1 MMKKVNTLEF
11 GKALISGSG
20 FYHDFFSW
28 TEEDSGHLVSLK
40 IEEIDNE
47 IENWV
52 WFVTHVSDTKGNVE
66 EWTKMRRL
74 SAVLFM
80 IESHKKDEVKLDLEA
95 RAEQIMKMSYK
106 LTTNIVS
113 EFLGSIS
120 LNTRRW
126 HWAKHKSDNNS
137 KHKEFFDYLG
147 INRATTLD
155 YLNLQALAIKDYQ
168 KIIAVTDN
176 QNTLTIRDRIA
187 YARRHEWIDKVG
199 HGVRTPEM
207 TKLRKQKEGK

>member
-1 MMKKVNTLEF
+1 MEY

-20 FYHDFFSW
+20 FFQDFFAW
-28 TEEDSGHLVSLK
+28 TPDEDGYLVSLK
-40 IEEIDNE
+40 IEEIDND

-52 WFVTHVSDTKGNVE
+52 WFVTHVSDTKLDADA
-66 EWTKMRRL
+66 WTQMRRL
-74 SAVLFM
+74 SAVLFLV
-80 IESHKKDEVKLDLEA
+80 ESHRKNESKLDVDA
-95 RAEQIMKMSYK
+95 RAEQIMKMSYG

-120 LNTRRW
+120 LNARRW
-126 HWAKHKSDNNS
+126 HWAKYKSDNNS

-155 YLNLQALAIKDYQ
+155 YLNLQALGIKDYQ
-168 KIIAVTDN
+168 RIIATTDN

-187 YARRHEWIDKVG
+187 YARRHGWIDKVG
-199 HGVRTPEM
+199 HGVRTSQM
-207 TKLRKQKEGK
+207 TKLRKKKERK

>member
-1 MMKKVNTLEF
+1 MLKKVNAHDF
-11 GKALISGSG
+11 GKSLVLGSG
-20 FYHDFFSW
+20 FYHDFFAWSD
-28 TEEDSGHLVSLK
+28 EKAGYLISMK
-40 IEEIDNE
+40 IETIDSR

-52 WFVTHVSDTKGNVE
+52 WFVTHVSDTGGDIDD
-66 EWTKMRRL
+66 WIKMRRL
-74 SAVLFM
+74 SAVLFLV
-80 IESHKKDEVKLDLEA
+80 ESHKRGEVKLDIEA
-95 RAEQIMKMSYK
+95 RAEQIMEMSYK

-113 EFLGSIS
+113 EFLRPIS

-137 KHKEFFDYLG
+137 KHKKFFDNLG
-147 INRATTLD
+147 INRTTTLD

-168 KIIAVTDN
+168 KIIAVTEN

-207 TKLRKQKEGK
+207 TKLRKQKKDK

>member
-1 MMKKVNTLEF
+1 MEY

-20 FYHDFFSW
+20 FYHDFFAW
-28 TEEDSGHLVSLK
+28 TEEDSGYLVSLK

-52 WFVTHVSDTKGNVE
+52 WFVTHMSETRENVDD
-66 EWTKMRRL
+66 WTQMRRL
-74 SAVLFM
+74 SAVLFL
-80 IESHKKDEVKLDLEA
+80 IESHMQDESNVDFDA

-113 EFLGSIS
+113 EFLDPICF
-120 LNTRRW
+120 NTRKW

-137 KHKEFFDYLG
+137 NHKEFLDRLG
-147 INRATTLD
+147 INRVTTLD

-168 KIIAVTDN
+168 RIIAVMDN

-187 YARRHEWIDKVG
+187 YARRHNWIDKVG
-199 HGVRTPEM
+199 HGVRTSQM
-207 TKLRKQKEGK
+207 TKLMKKKEDK

>member
-1 MMKKVNTLEF
+1 
-11 GKALISGSG
+11 
-20 FYHDFFSW
+20 
-28 TEEDSGHLVSLK
+28 VSLK

-52 WFVTHVSDTKGNVE
+52 WFVTHVSDTKLDADA
-66 EWTKMRRL
+66 WTQMRRL
-74 SAVLFM
+74 SAVLFLV
-80 IESHKKDEVKLDLEA
+80 ESHGKKESKLDVDA

-120 LNTRRW
+120 LNTKRW

-147 INRATTLD
+147 INRTTTLD
-155 YLNLQALAIKDYQ
+155 YLNLQALGIKDYQ
-168 KIIAVTDN
+168 RIIATTDN

-207 TKLRKQKEGK
+207 TKLRKKKEGK

>member
-1 MMKKVNTLEF
+1 MMKKVNTTEY

-20 FYHDFFSW
+20 FYQDFFAWSVD
-28 TEEDSGHLVSLK
+28 EGDYLISLK
-40 IEEIDNE
+40 IEEIDLD

-52 WFVTHVSDTKGNVE
+52 WFVTHVSNTKLDADA
-66 EWTKMRRL
+66 WTQMRRL
-74 SAVLFM
+74 SAVLFLV
-80 IESHKKDEVKLDLEA
+80 ESHGKKESKLDVDA

-120 LNTRRW
+120 LNTKRW

-147 INRATTLD
+147 INRTTTLD
-155 YLNLQALAIKDYQ
+155 YLNLQALGIKDYQ
-168 KIIAVTDN
+168 RIIATTDN

-207 TKLRKQKEGK
+207 TKLRKKKEGK

>member
-1 MMKKVNTLEF
+1 MEY

-20 FYHDFFSW
+20 FYHDFFAW
-28 TEEDSGHLVSLK
+28 TEEDSGYLVSLK

-52 WFVTHVSDTKGNVE
+52 WFVTHVSDTKLDADA
-66 EWTKMRRL
+66 WTQMRRI
-74 SAVLFM
+74 SAVLFLV
-80 IESHKKDEVKLDLEA
+80 ESHGKNESKLDVDA

-120 LNTRRW
+120 FNTRRW
-126 HWAKHKSDNNS
+126 HWAKHKNDNHS
-137 KHKEFFDYLG
+137 KHKEFLDRLG
-147 INRATTLD
+147 INRATTID
-155 YLNLQALAIKDYQ
+155 YLNLQALGIKDYQ
-168 KIIAVTDN
+168 RIIATTDN

-207 TKLRKQKEGK
+207 TKLRKKKEGK

>member
-1 MMKKVNTLEF
+1 MMKKVNTMEY

-20 FYHDFFSW
+20 FYHDFFAW
-28 TEEDSGHLVSLK
+28 TEEDSGYLVSLK

-52 WFVTHVSDTKGNVE
+52 WFVTHVSDTKLDADA
-66 EWTKMRRL
+66 WTQMRRI
-74 SAVLFM
+74 SAVLFLV
-80 IESHKKDEVKLDLEA
+80 ESHGKNESKLDVDA

-120 LNTRRW
+120 LNTKRW

-137 KHKEFFDYLG
+137 NHKEFLDRLG
-147 INRATTLD
+147 INRVTTLD

-168 KIIAVTDN
+168 RIIAVMDN

-187 YARRHEWIDKVG
+187 YARRHDWIDKVG
-199 HGVRTPEM
+199 HGVRTSQM
-207 TKLRKQKEGK
+207 TKLMKKKKDK

>member
-1 MMKKVNTLEF
+1 MLNKVNAHEF
-11 GKALISGSG
+11 GKSLVLGSG
-20 FYHDFFSW
+20 FYNGFFAWSDD
-28 TEEDSGHLVSLK
+28 EAGYLVTLK
-40 IEEIDNE
+40 IEEIDSQ

-52 WFVTHVSDTKGNVE
+52 WFVTHVSGTRGNAD
-66 EWTKMRRL
+66 EWTQMRRL
-74 SAVLFM
+74 SAVLFL
-80 IESHKKDEVKLDLEA
+80 IESHMQDEPKLDFDA
-95 RAEQIMKMSYK
+95 RAEQIIKMSYK

-113 EFLGSIS
+113 EFLGPIS

-126 HWAKHKSDNNS
+126 HWAKHKDDNHS
-137 KHKEFFDYLG
+137 KNKEFLDRLG

-168 KIIAVTDN
+168 RIIATTDN
-176 QNTLTIRDRIA
+176 QNILTIRDRIA

-207 TKLRKQKEGK
+207 TKLRKKKEGK